1 MNDEVRKRRAVF
13 LDRDGVLNRT
23 QVINGKP
30 FAPKK
35 LKDFYIIPNSAEA
48 LVRLKNLNYLLI
60 VVSNQPDVGNGEVD
74 KSTVVQMNKILVKE
88 LPIDKIKV
96 CFHSQRE
103 DCECR
108 KPKPGMLFD
117 AASELNID
125 LKKSFMIGDRW
136 SDISAGAS
144 ASCSTILIDY
154 HYNETLIDQPNFR
167 ATSLGEA
174 VDEICKQHMEN

>member
-1 MNDEVRKRRAVF
+1 MNDEVIKRRAVF

-35 LKDFYIIPNSAEA
+35 LEDFYIIPNSAEA

-74 KSTVVQMNKILVKE
+74 KSTVIQMNKILVKE

-154 HYNETLIDQPNFR
+154 SYNETLIERPDFR
-167 ATSLGEA
+167 LTSLGEA
-174 VDEICKQHMEN
+174 VNKISEQHMEN

>member
-1 MNDEVRKRRAVF
+1 MNNEVIKRRAVF

-35 LKDFYIIPNSAEA
+35 LEDFYIIPNSAEA

-74 KSTVVQMNKILVKE
+74 KSTVIQMNKILFKE

-96 CFHSQRE
+96 CFHSQR
-103 DCECR
+103 
-108 KPKPGMLFD
+108 K
-117 AASELNID
+117 A
-125 LKKSFMIGDRW
+125 
-136 SDISAGAS
+136 
-144 ASCSTILIDY
+144 LI
-154 HYNETLIDQPNFR
+154 E
-167 ATSLGEA
+167 SLSRT
-174 VDEICKQHMEN
+174 VWMK